1 VITKR
6 NKKLTKIDDGV
17 DRLLPV
23 VAVAVEARFAMLH
36 HAVARVAEVPVFAG
50 LEVAEVVVETAV
62 VEGKAERR

>member
-1 VITKR
+1 
-6 NKKLTKIDDGV
+6 
-17 DRLLPV
+17 
-23 VAVAVEARFAMLH
+23 MLH